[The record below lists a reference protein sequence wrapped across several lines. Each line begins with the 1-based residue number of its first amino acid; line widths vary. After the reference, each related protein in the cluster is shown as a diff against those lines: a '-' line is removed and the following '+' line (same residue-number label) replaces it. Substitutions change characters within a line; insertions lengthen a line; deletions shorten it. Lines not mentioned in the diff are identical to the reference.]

1 VTTRFRR
8 KNDCLSHQW
17 ASLIDP
23 ITTNDVNPIFCAG
36 IDSDSPTMRAD
47 PGSRPATEFTKACLS
62 DSMYCPLG
70 PGSDEEVREGTPNIG
85 AYHCPNPMDYV
96 IQGTTHG
103 GWDRKKAGFASA
115 SFDPPNSFVSLSS
128 GVGRRSL
135 IRRFTSPLGHEKMTT
150 T

>member
-1 VTTRFRR
+1 
-8 KNDCLSHQW
+8 
-17 ASLIDP
+17 
-23 ITTNDVNPIFCAG
+23 
-36 IDSDSPTMRAD
+36 MRAD
-47 PGSRPATEFTKACLS
+47 PGASPATEFTKACLS

-115 SFDPPNSFVSLSS
+115 SFELPNSFVSLSS
-128 GVGRRSL
+128 GVGQVPSFLLDFPFGARKDDYDLSKGEAL
-135 IRRFTSPLGHEKMTT
+135 QAS
-150 T
+150 